1 MATYTHDYSLFPEE
15 VFVPHGFLDAGEITE
30 GSSEETLVKQ
40 VMDAISKRDY
50 AKAET
55 LLGTKD
61 SITGKILLE
70 PYTLNAEHINII
82 EEELRNIELYTI
94 SQKQS
99 VFYMND
105 EPVYC
110 TANDIWIMND

>member
-15 VFVPHGFLDAGEITE
+15 VFVPHGFLDAGAGDT
-30 GSSEETLVKQ
+30 SESVINAIKS
-40 VMDAISKRDY
+40 VMDYIKVNDY
-50 AKAET
+50 KSAYQK
-55 LLGTKD
+55 LLD
-61 SITGKILLE
+61 NQEILE

-105 EPVYC
+105 EPIYC